1 VADSAA
7 FFVVGL
13 ALIFVGVLVLVVAAI
28 LASAQCGGK
37 GKPKVAGAI
46 IIGPVPIIFGS
57 DKKAVESLLMLS
69 IALTALIV
77 VAMLIYYF
85 LFR

>member
-13 ALIFVGVLVLVVAAI
+13 VLIFVGFLVLAVAAI
-28 LASAQCGGK
+28 LANAQSRRK
-37 GKPKVAGAI
+37 GKATVAGAI

-57 DKKAVESLLMLS
+57 DKKGVKSLLVLS
-69 IALTALIV
+69 IALTALSII
-77 VAMLIYYF
+77 AMLVYYF

>member
-13 ALIFVGVLVLVVAAI
+13 VVIFIGVLVLVVAAI
-28 LASAQCGGK
+28 LAGAQRKRK
-37 GKPKVAGAI
+37 GKATVAGAI

-57 DKKAVESLLMLS
+57 DKKTVKSPLVLSLV
-69 IALTALIV
+69 LTALSII
-77 VAMLIYYF
+77 AMLIYYF